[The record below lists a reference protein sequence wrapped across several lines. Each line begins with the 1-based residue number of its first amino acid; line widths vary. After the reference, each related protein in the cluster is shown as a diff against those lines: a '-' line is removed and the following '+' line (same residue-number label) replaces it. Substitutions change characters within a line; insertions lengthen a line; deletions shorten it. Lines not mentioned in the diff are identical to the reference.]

1 MSTNQTTNYELNQ
14 WLSADQVLRT
24 DFNADNAKL
33 DAALADLE
41 ADVSEKASQT
51 ALDALSS
58 TVAGHTAAIAAL
70 GNCQIV
76 FGTYTGTGT
85 AGSAAPNTL
94 TFSHKPVLV
103 TLRQRYYDNG
113 DSTCPLL
120 VRDSNYFY
128 GYESVANSRNEVTW
142 GATSVSWYS
151 PGERANYQY
160 NTQDVQY
167 VYVVLLQCS
176 E

>member
-14 WLSADQVLRT
+14 WLSTDQVLRT

-33 DAALADLE
+33 DTALADLE
-41 ADVSEKASQT
+41 EDVSEKASQT

-94 TFSHKPVLV
+94 TFSHKPVLI
-103 TLRQRYYDNG
+103 TLRRRITDG
-113 DSTCPLL
+113 DSSRPILL
-120 VRDSNYFY
+120 RDADTFY
-128 GYESVANSRNEVTW
+128 AYEGVENSRNILTW
-142 GATSVSWYS
+142 GETSVSWYS

-160 NTQDVQY
+160 NTQNTQY
-167 VYVVLLQCS
+167 VYAALLQCS